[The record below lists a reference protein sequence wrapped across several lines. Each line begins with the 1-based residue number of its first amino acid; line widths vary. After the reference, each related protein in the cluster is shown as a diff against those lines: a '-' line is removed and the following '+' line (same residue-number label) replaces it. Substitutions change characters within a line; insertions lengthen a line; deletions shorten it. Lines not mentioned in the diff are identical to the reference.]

1 MAKFTMELRE
11 IISTFGEE
19 EVKSW
24 FSQYSLDD
32 YLTSNEIALIN
43 ERGTFD
49 KEVLASRIIE
59 HYYTREIGTDAI
71 GQFMLFVK
79 DKMHE
84 VMETY
89 AHVIYSTALKFDPL
103 ATDEHTESYVGSNDN
118 VVNATTNSN
127 GSSLNIQSDTPQGQI
142 SKEKILDGSYAS
154 STSASESEDSS
165 SNTSTSEGKQNYS
178 RKSTGRSGV
187 SGSQMI
193 EDYRRSI
200 RAIYTD
206 IVYELEP
213 LFMGIY

>member
-118 VVNATTNSN
+118 VVNATTDSN
-127 GSSLNIQSDTPQGQI
+127 GYRYATINSVNYCGGSAGTVQGTSNWGTLVRGNINQVIEGQHYLKVSS
-142 SKEKILDGSYAS
+142 SKE
-154 STSASESEDSS
+154 
-165 SNTSTSEGKQNYS
+165 
-178 RKSTGRSGV
+178 
-187 SGSQMI
+187 
-193 EDYRRSI
+193 
-200 RAIYTD
+200 IY
-206 IVYELEP
+206 
-213 LFMGIY
+213 